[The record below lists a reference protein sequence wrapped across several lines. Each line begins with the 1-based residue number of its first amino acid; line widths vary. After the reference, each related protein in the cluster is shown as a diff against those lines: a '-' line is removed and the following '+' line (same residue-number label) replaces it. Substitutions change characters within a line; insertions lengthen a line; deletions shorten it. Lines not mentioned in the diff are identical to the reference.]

1 MNQTLLGGNVYK
13 GSAVSAKTDTILLL
27 TEMHQN
33 VQPDDTGVLRHVF
46 VFHLAFVNHSFTW
59 REDPVVPS
67 RGRA

>member
-33 VQPDDTGVLRHVF
+33 VQPDDTGVLRRVF
-46 VFHLAFVNHSFTW
+46 VFHLVLVQHTFSW
-59 REDPVVPS
+59 
-67 RGRA
+67 